1 MLKYELG
8 KQFPNEACM
17 MMKIN
22 LEKDIIEFIGLCNK
36 HNIKY
41 LVIGGYAVSIHGYP
55 RSTKDIDVCI
65 EMSDTNASKM
75 VQVINDF
82 GFESLKLKKE
92 DFLKK
97 DFITQL
103 GFPPL
108 RIDILN
114 DLSGV
119 GFEEAWNNKKIV
131 SIENVPVNFIGY
143 NDLIIV
149 KKNAGRPQDLADVD
163 KLEKRNKKNK

>member
-1 MLKYELG
+1 MK
-8 KQFPNEACM
+8 
-17 MMKIN
+17 KIN
-22 LEKDIIEFIGLCNK
+22 LEKDIIEFIELCNK

-65 EMSDTNASKM
+65 EMSDSNASNM

-82 GFESLKLKKE
+82 GFGSLKLSKE

-103 GFPPL
+103 GFPPM

-119 GFEEAWNNKKIV
+119 SFEEAWNNKKV
-131 SIENVPVNFIGY
+131 VGFENVPVNFIGY
-143 NDLIIV
+143 TDLLIV
-149 KKNAGRPQDLADVD
+149 KKNAGRPQDLADID
-163 KLEKRNKKNK
+163 KLEKRNKKSK

>member
-1 MLKYELG
+1 
-8 KQFPNEACM
+8 

-22 LEKDIIEFIGLCNK
+22 LEKDIIDFIELCNK

-65 EMSDTNASKM
+65 EMSEVNASKM

-82 GFESLKLKKE
+82 GFGSLKLTKD

-97 DFITQL
+97 HFITQL

-114 DLSGV
+114 DLDGV
-119 GFEEAWNNKKIV
+119 SFEEAWKNRKIV
-131 SIENVPVNFIGY
+131 NFEGVDVNFIGY
-143 NDLIIV
+143 NDLITV
-149 KKNAGRPQDLADVD
+149 KQKAARPQDIADVD
-163 KLEKRNKKNK
+163 KLKKRNRKNK